1 MKEIRSLS
9 IFDRWGDEVFLRK
22 NFQPNDESLGWDG
35 TFRGSPLTPAV
46 FVWTAEVEFLDGEV
60 EVIYG
65 DVTVIR

>member
-1 MKEIRSLS
+1 LA
-9 IFDRWGDEVFLRK
+9 IFDRWGEEVFVQK
-22 NFQPNDESLGWDG
+22 NFQPNDDSFGWDG

-46 FVWTAEVEFLDGEV
+46 FVWVAEVEFIDGEV